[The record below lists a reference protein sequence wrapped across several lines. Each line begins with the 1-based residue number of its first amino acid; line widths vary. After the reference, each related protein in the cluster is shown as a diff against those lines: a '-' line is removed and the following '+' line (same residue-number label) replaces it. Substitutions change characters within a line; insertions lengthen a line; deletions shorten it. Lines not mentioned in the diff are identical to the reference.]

1 VSSFDFSAIHFDF
14 SRHSLGWPVLLSP
27 FHESAFDAYRLA
39 LYSGAKVNVTE
50 QRAANHV
57 HLRSTPEFAAR
68 FGMGEVQATFA
79 AQRRQA
85 YAWANR
91 VCNGEY
97 THIIHIGVGGSYA
110 GPKAVHHALSL
121 QRKPVVPVH
130 FALNPD
136 PLSLQAIADACPA
149 ESTLLVMCSKSFG
162 TEEVLHNTR
171 WLLEWKR
178 RSGVPD
184 SAAMHDTL
192 AITARP
198 DRALEFGVERG
209 RILQFDETIGGRF
222 SLWSACGF
230 PVMCAF
236 GTEAFDELLAGA
248 HAADEA
254 FINSPVERNAPLW
267 QAAASWHYRSVQQLV
282 VLAVLLYG
290 DVFSEMR
297 LHIMQLVMESLGK
310 SARLDGGTCDA
321 GGPFLIV
328 DTGTACQHT
337 FLQMLQQG
345 ASVVPVEVLTL
356 AAQPSALLA
365 NSAAGLAQSLTS
377 GGTVDGPVALAGHL
391 RCSGQRP
398 VTCLSLADASATS
411 LGAYLAVLEHRV
423 FAESFLSQ
431 TNPFDQFGVELAKA
445 MRGPAARLIA

>member
-1 VSSFDFSAIHFDF
+1 VSRFDFAGINFDF
-14 SRHSLGWPVLLSP
+14 TRHQVNWSALLTP
-27 FHESAFDAYRLA
+27 FAERSFEAHRLA
-39 LYSGAKVNVTE
+39 LYSGEKVNVTE

-85 YAWANR
+85 YTWANR
-91 VCNGEY
+91 VRNGEY
-97 THIIHIGVGGSYA
+97 THVIHIGIGGSFA

-121 QRKPVVPVH
+121 QRKPAVPVH

-149 ESTLLVMCSKSFG
+149 ESSLLVMCSKSFG

-184 SAAMHDTL
+184 SAAIRDIL

-198 DRALEFGVERG
+198 DRALEFGVVRD

-254 FINSPVERNAPLW
+254 FINAPVERNAPLW

-282 VLAVLLYG
+282 VQAVLLYG
-290 DVFSEMR
+290 DVFSDMR

-310 SARLDGGTCDA
+310 SARLDGGTCDT

-345 ASVVPVEVLTL
+345 AVSVPVDLVVLATSVDL
-356 AAQPSALLA
+356 SLGRNALSQAQ
-365 NSAAGLAQSLTS
+365 
-377 GGTVDGPVALAGHL
+377 ALAEGGWAGGVSGINQHY
-391 RCSGQRP
+391 RCHGQRP
-398 VTCLSLADASATS
+398 VSVVTFPLTS
-411 LGAYLAVLEHRV
+411 PRIFGAYLAALEQRV
-423 FAESFLSQ
+423 TVEAFLA
-431 TNPFDQFGVELAKA
+431 NINAYDQFGVELAK
-445 MRGPAARLIA
+445 RLSNTLTN

>member
-1 VSSFDFSAIHFDF
+1 
-14 SRHSLGWPVLLSP
+14 
-27 FHESAFDAYRLA
+27 
-39 LYSGAKVNVTE
+39 
-50 QRAANHV
+50 
-57 HLRSTPEFAAR
+57 
-68 FGMGEVQATFA
+68 
-79 AQRRQA
+79 
-85 YAWANR
+85 
-91 VCNGEY
+91 
-97 THIIHIGVGGSYA
+97 
-110 GPKAVHHALSL
+110 
-121 QRKPVVPVH
+121 VVPVH

-178 RSGVPD
+178 RSGVSD
-184 SAAMHDTL
+184 SAAIRDIL

-198 DRALEFGVERG
+198 DRALEFGVVRD

-222 SLWSACGF
+222 SLWSTCGF

-254 FINSPVERNAPLW
+254 FINAPVERNAPLW

-282 VLAVLLYG
+282 VQAVLLYG
-290 DVFSEMR
+290 DVFAEMR

-345 ASVVPVEVLTL
+345 AVSVPVDLVVLATNVDFSL
-356 AAQPSALLA
+356 GRNSLSQAQ
-365 NSAAGLAQSLTS
+365 
-377 GGTVDGPVALAGHL
+377 ALAEGGWAGGVSGINQHY
-391 RCSGQRP
+391 RCHGQRP
-398 VTCLSLADASATS
+398 VSVVTFPLTS
-411 LGAYLAVLEHRV
+411 PRIFGAYLAALEQRV
-423 FAESFLSQ
+423 TAEAFLA
-431 TNPFDQFGVELAKA
+431 NINAYDQFGVELAK
-445 MRGPAARLIA
+445 RLSNTLTN

>member
-1 VSSFDFSAIHFDF
+1 
-14 SRHSLGWPVLLSP
+14 
-27 FHESAFDAYRLA
+27 
-39 LYSGAKVNVTE
+39 
-50 QRAANHV
+50 
-57 HLRSTPEFAAR
+57 
-68 FGMGEVQATFA
+68 
-79 AQRRQA
+79 
-85 YAWANR
+85 
-91 VCNGEY
+91 
-97 THIIHIGVGGSYA
+97 
-110 GPKAVHHALSL
+110 
-121 QRKPVVPVH
+121 VPVH

-136 PLSLQAIADACPA
+136 PLSLQAVADICPA
-149 ESTLLVMCSKSFG
+149 RSTLLVMCSKSFG

-178 RSGVPD
+178 RSGVSD
-184 SAAMHDTL
+184 SAARRDIL

-198 DRALEFGVERG
+198 DRALEFGVERD

-248 HAADEA
+248 HSADEA
-254 FINSPVERNAPLW
+254 FINTPVERNALLW
-267 QAAASWHYRSVQQLV
+267 EAAASWHYRSVQQLV
-282 VLAVLLYG
+282 VQAVLLYG
-290 DVFSEMR
+290 DVFAEMR
-297 LHIMQLVMESLGK
+297 SHIMQLVMESLGK

-365 NSAAGLAQSLTS
+365 NSAVGLAQSLAN
-377 GGTVDGPVALAGHL
+377 GGMVEGLVALADHL

-398 VTCLSLADASATS
+398 VTFLTLADSSAAA
-411 LGAYLAVLEHRV
+411 LGSYLAALEHRV
-423 FAESFLSQ
+423 FAESFFSQ
-431 TNPFDQFGVELAKA
+431 TNPFDQFGVELAKV
-445 MRGPAARLIA
+445 MRGAAAGRIE